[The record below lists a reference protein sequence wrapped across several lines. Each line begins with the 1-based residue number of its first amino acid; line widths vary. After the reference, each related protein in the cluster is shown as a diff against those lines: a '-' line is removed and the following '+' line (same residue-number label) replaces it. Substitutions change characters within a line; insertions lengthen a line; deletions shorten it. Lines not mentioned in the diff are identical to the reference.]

1 MYTIILFMAGVIPK
15 RASEQDMSTTL
26 CASVTSFSTCLL
38 FAFSHKN
45 KSRSY
50 QNTRNMMFLAT
61 ILTALA
67 ATQAAAT
74 VDDNGPTRNL
84 KGRGQLASEEVAQ
97 PETTMTQKTKPRK
110 ILHSMHVPAE
120 SRIVGGSNA
129 QQGEYPFFVQG
140 NGCGGSLV
148 WDDVVLTAAHCLG
161 AFDGSVLVGPYIES
175 STSGGAE
182 SIDVV
187 RQVPHPSYDSNS
199 EAYDFM
205 LLKLGNRVA
214 NPNLAPIAVNSVNN
228 NPANNDVLTVIGFG
242 ATSEGGYGSSR
253 LKEVNVN
260 YIDYETCNNLYGGDI
275 VDSVMLCAGVP
286 GGGKDSCQ
294 GDSGGPIFDQEG
306 TQVGVVSWGYGCAQ
320 AKFPGVYSR
329 VSGVKDWIDARIC
342 ELSSSPPA
350 SCGPTDGSSTE
361 TGSGNTDAVD
371 SNTGDNEVV
380 IEVTYDGFPVETGW
394 TLRDSA
400 GTLIAGQATGS
411 FSTEDGTVSKTAFV
425 AEGAYSFELTDT
437 YGDGFCCDYGRGEFK
452 ITVNGEPVVTGSNG
466 AFQDVTAETFNVV
479 GLNAAP
485 AAGDYRLDVAYDEYP
500 YETSWSLQS
509 LTTGAVVAA
518 SGFDEVTESGF
529 FLSESV
535 GLVPGDEYQL
545 VILDSVGDGMCCAF
559 GEGSIALYATVDGM
573 DELITSSSGA
583 FGTSQ
588 TNVFTVPDLAA
599 RSGNPKKEKQQKQ
612 KKAKKSKKNGS
623 H

>member
-1 MYTIILFMAGVIPK
+1 MKF
-15 RASEQDMSTTL
+15 Q
-26 CASVTSFSTCLL
+26 
-38 FAFSHKN
+38 
-45 KSRSY
+45 
-50 QNTRNMMFLAT
+50 AT

-67 ATQAAAT
+67 VTQAAAT
-74 VDDNGPTRNL
+74 VTDNGPTRNL
-84 KGRGQLASEEVAQ
+84 KGRQVASEQVAKL
-97 PETTMTQKTKPRK
+97 ETTMAPKTKPRK
-110 ILHSMHVPAE
+110 MLHSIHVPAE
-120 SRIVGGSNA
+120 SRIVGGSDV

-182 SIDVV
+182 NIDVV

-205 LLKLGNRVA
+205 LLKLGNRVT
-214 NPNLAPIAVNSVNN
+214 NPNLAPIAVNSIRN
-228 NPANNDVLTVIGFG
+228 NPASNDVLTVIGFG

-294 GDSGGPIFDQEG
+294 GDSGGPLFDQDG
-306 TQVGVVSWGYGCAQ
+306 TQVGVVSWGSGCAQ

-350 SCGPTDGSSTE
+350 SCGQTG
-361 TGSGNTDAVD
+361 GSGTDAGGGNTGAGGG

-380 IEVTYDGFPVETGW
+380 IEVIYDAFPGETGW

-425 AEGAYSFELTDT
+425 AEGAYSFEMTDS

-466 AFQDVTAETFNVV
+466 AFQDVIAETFNVV

-485 AAGDYRLDVAYDEYP
+485 QVDVDYRLDVAYDEYP

-509 LTTGAVVAA
+509 LTTGAIVAA
-518 SGFDEVTESGF
+518 SGFDEVTESFLF
-529 FLSESV
+529 FSESV

-545 VILDSVGDGMCCAF
+545 VILDSVGDGMCCFF

-588 TNVFTVPDLAA
+588 TNVFTVPDQAT
-599 RSGNPKKEKQQKQ
+599 RSSIPKKKKQ
-612 KKAKKSKKNGS
+612 KKAKKTRKTGA

>member
-1 MYTIILFMAGVIPK
+1 
-15 RASEQDMSTTL
+15 MSTTPPPL
-26 CASVTSFSTCLL
+26 CASGSDTQLPFFILL
-38 FAFSHKN
+38 ATALDLLSPHKN
-45 KSRSY
+45 KSRSN
-50 QNTRNMMFLAT
+50 QNTRDIMFLAT

-74 VDDNGPTRNL
+74 ATVNDNGPTTRNL
-84 KGRGQLASEEVAQ
+84 KGRGQLASEQVAQ
-97 PETTMTQKTKPRK
+97 PETTMTHNTKPRK
-110 ILHSMHVPAE
+110 MLHAMHLPAE

-161 AFDGSVLVGPYIES
+161 AFDGSVLVGPYIEY

-182 SIDVV
+182 NIDAV
-187 RQVPHPSYDSNS
+187 RQVPHPSYDSYS

-205 LLKLGNRVA
+205 LVKLGNPVA
-214 NPNLAPIAVNSVNN
+214 SPNLAPIAVNSVTS

-242 ATSEGGYGSSR
+242 ATSAGGYGSSR
-253 LKEVNVN
+253 LKEVNVK
-260 YIDYETCNNLYGGDI
+260 YIDYDTCNNLYGGDI

-286 GGGKDSCQ
+286 SGGKDSCQ

-320 AKFPGVYSR
+320 AQYPGVYSR
-329 VSGVKDWIDARIC
+329 VSGVKDWIDATIC

-350 SCGPTDGSSTE
+350 SCGQTGGSNTE
-361 TGSGNTDAVD
+361 TGSGNTDTVGT
-371 SNTGDNEVV
+371 NTGDNEVV
-380 IEVTYDGFPVETGW
+380 IEVTYDGFPGETGW
-394 TLRDSA
+394 TLRDGA
-400 GTLIAGQATGS
+400 GNLIAGQATGT
-411 FSTEDGTVSKTAFV
+411 FSTEDGTVSETAFV

-437 YGDGFCCDYGRGEFK
+437 YGDGFCCSYGRGEFK
-452 ITVNGEPVVTGSNG
+452 ITVNGEPVVTGNNG
-466 AFQDVTAETFNVV
+466 AFRDVTAETFDVV

-485 AAGDYRLDVAYDEYP
+485 AVDYRLDVAYDEYP

-535 GLVPGDEYQL
+535 GLVAGDEYQL
-545 VILDSVGDGMCCAF
+545 VILDSSGDGMCCAF

-573 DELITSSSGA
+573 DELVTSSSGA

-599 RSGNPKKEKQQKQ
+599 RSGTPKKQTKKQ
-612 KKAKKSKKNGS
+612 KKAKKSKKTGA